1 MLVLA
6 IETSCDETAASVA
19 VDGTSV
25 LSSVVVSQIDV
36 HKKYGGV
43 VPELASRKHVEAIS
57 IVIEE
62 ALLQADV
69 DPQKIEG
76 IGVTRGPGL
85 IGSLIVGIAAA
96 KGMALALN
104 RPICGVNHL
113 HGHLFAAH
121 LERDDIRFPFVG
133 LVVSGGHTSLYHVKG
148 PLEIELIGKTRD
160 DAAGEA
166 FDKVAKLLGLGYPG
180 GVAIEQWAKDV
191 DPAAL
196 EFRFPRALV
205 EGDELDFSF
214 SGLKTAVLRHVEER
228 FDISRNVAIP
238 GSFHPLI
245 EPGTADE
252 TDDAVREI
260 ASAFQ
265 DAVTEVLAIKGF
277 RAAQKHG
284 VSQLVVCGGVAANAA
299 LRRRVAATGDK
310 LGIEPIFPSLS
321 LCTDNAAMI
330 AARADVLLSL
340 GITDNLDFG
349 AKSRW

>member
-1 MLVLA
+1 
-6 IETSCDETAASVA
+6 
-19 VDGTSV
+19 
-25 LSSVVVSQIDV
+25 
-36 HKKYGGV
+36 
-43 VPELASRKHVEAIS
+43 
-57 IVIEE
+57 
-62 ALLQADV
+62 
-69 DPQKIEG
+69 
-76 IGVTRGPGL
+76 
-85 IGSLIVGIAAA
+85 
-96 KGMALALN
+96 
-104 RPICGVNHL
+104 
-113 HGHLFAAH
+113 
-121 LERDDIRFPFVG
+121 
-133 LVVSGGHTSLYHVKG
+133 
-148 PLEIELIGKTRD
+148 
-160 DAAGEA
+160 
-166 FDKVAKLLGLGYPG
+166 
-180 GVAIEQWAKDV
+180 EQWAKDV